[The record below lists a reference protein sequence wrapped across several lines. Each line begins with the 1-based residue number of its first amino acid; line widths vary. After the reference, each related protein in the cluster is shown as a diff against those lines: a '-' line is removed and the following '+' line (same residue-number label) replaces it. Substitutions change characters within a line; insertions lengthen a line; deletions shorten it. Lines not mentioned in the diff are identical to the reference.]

1 MNKQQLINKI
11 HRGYNH
17 YYGVILT
24 FLHEKVYKDK
34 TPGGRS
40 LNYIITPPI
49 QAIQLIWLCLSQLV
63 VQRQNTIMQGRLM
76 ELIAGVFL

>member
-49 QAIQLIWLCLSQLV
+49 QAIQLI
-63 VQRQNTIMQGRLM
+63 
-76 ELIAGVFL
+76 